1 MSDQCAF
8 MQDPYAGFRGALM
21 CLEERGDIAF
31 VKHSTVEE
39 NRGGHWNLLDKNKD
53 KMQNLAAEIAIQG
66 LTTETEK
73 MQCCR
78 KLFLAYRDILNH
90 GTTC

>member
-1 MSDQCAF
+1 MSDQCTF
-8 MQDPYAGFRGALM
+8 WQDPYAGFRGALM

-39 NRGGHWNLLDKNKD
+39 NRGWHWNLLDKNKD
-53 KMQNLAAEIAIQG
+53 KMQNFAAKTAMQR

-73 MQCCR
+73 NAMPS
-78 KLFLAYRDILNH
+78 
-90 GTTC
+90 